1 MHCTY
6 YLSRNCYILQ
16 VLVQLRRLTLNILVK
31 TRNKLPGVPVAK
43 QLPCHTAAAESRNR
57 FLQLH
62 HEDDKANFKHFMF
75 HYLLFE
81 PATNKDNIYW
91 SLYPK
96 RPCKFST
103 NFWWTGPIQWE
114 SNGRK
119 RSDAKWSCVQMEC
132 YVTHLAG
139 IWLIFDYNPLCRI
152 AACFDSFFG
161 VSMPACV
168 HEAVGRGLAIRACF
182 SQKRSQKDQAAIRHY
197 RL

>member
-75 HYLLFE
+75 HYLLFGL
-81 PATNKDNIYW
+81 AANKDNIYW

-119 RSDAKWSCVQMEC
+119 RSVVSIGRLTAF
-132 YVTHLAG
+132 YVVLV
-139 IWLIFDYNPLCRI
+139 PLEYI
-152 AACFDSFFG
+152 LSEPPHSTYIIVSF
-161 VSMPACV
+161 CT
-168 HEAVGRGLAIRACF
+168 
-182 SQKRSQKDQAAIRHY
+182 
-197 RL
+197 